1 MAPSRSRRSPD
12 PRLDSGHLAVVGSHR
27 TFRAALWP
35 REEGPGWPFRCW
47 HPGPGVHSLPPPPHA
62 PLPHSSPLPT
72 PHSPIPPPRPC
83 FPRGAPLRC
92 THCLRVSSNKPV
104 LLTDLP
110 LSWTPWS
117 PFRATGQVPLPCLP
131 PHTNRWSPAEFTAR
145 WLANGGT
152 REGGTQGCGQ
162 LRAGS
167 RPVNPTGARLSVL
180 LEPLRVGRVGAAGR
194 RQGSRRSHFNPPE
207 QPSPRWFSHTLGPG
221 SRHAALQRR
230 QSQVLVRRGGVPR
243 LRPVLWAVGTL
254 CSEDAEPRGEHQS
267 ASTCLH
273 GGAGPGSRARGGVPW
288 GRGQGRG
295 GAVGRGTQGAGP
307 GRGTQGPAS
316 PGRDVSGAGRSKA
329 YVTGAGHQGRGIPSG
344 AGCSGLRHQ
353 GRGRRGQAGSGPRL
367 NRRR

>member
-1 MAPSRSRRSPD
+1 M
-12 PRLDSGHLAVVGSHR
+12 
-27 TFRAALWP
+27 
-35 REEGPGWPFRCW
+35 
-47 HPGPGVHSLPPPPHA
+47 
-62 PLPHSSPLPT
+62 
-72 PHSPIPPPRPC
+72 
-83 FPRGAPLRC
+83 
-92 THCLRVSSNKPV
+92 
-104 LLTDLP
+104 
-110 LSWTPWS
+110 
-117 PFRATGQVPLPCLP
+117 
-131 PHTNRWSPAEFTAR
+131 
-145 WLANGGT
+145 
-152 REGGTQGCGQ
+152 
-162 LRAGS
+162 
-167 RPVNPTGARLSVL
+167 SVL

-221 SRHAALQRR
+221 SQHAALQRR